1 LALRSRRARQSSTT
15 GGMLLDSLSN
25 DVKMMRLAIAE
36 ARSAEAAG
44 EVPVG
49 AVIVSAAGDVIA
61 FGGNLVL
68 RTSDPTAH
76 AEIVSLRAAGMAL
89 ENYRLVGCTLYSTL
103 EPCAMCAGA
112 ILHARVARLVYA
124 AADPK
129 AGACGSV
136 LTVMNHPALNHRV
149 EMVGGVL
156 GEECGAMLTNFF
168 RARRL
173 SPLSR
178 PRWNVDRKV
187 SIREIDGGEC
197 SMTTQKAT
205 AKRTTAKAA
214 KKSMTAPARR
224 WSSKVDS
231 DSTHPDHGLFL
242 KSARAIAD
250 ALATK
255 AVSPKGPVSGM
266 RMLNF
271 YINRAGDNLT
281 KERVVELEKAKE
293 LLSGIIAKQK
303 VALATKKTPTQ
314 KAVVKKAALKKTVA
328 KKVIKKRA

>member
-1 LALRSRRARQSSTT
+1 
-15 GGMLLDSLSN
+15 MVLDSLST
-25 DVKMMRLAIAE
+25 DVKMMRLAMAE
-36 ARSAEAAG
+36 ARAAEAAG

-61 FGGNLVL
+61 LGGNLVL

-76 AEIVSLRAAGMAL
+76 AEIVSLRVAGMTL

-112 ILHARVARLVYA
+112 ILHARIARLVYA

-149 EMVGGVL
+149 EMIAGVL

-178 PRWNVDRKV
+178 PKWNAGSKE
-187 SIREIDGGEC
+187 SIKETGRLSKIDGGEL
-197 SMTTQKAT
+197 SMATEKA
-205 AKRTTAKAA
+205 AVKRSTGKAA
-214 KKSMTAPARR
+214 KRLTTPPARL
-224 WSSKVDS
+224 WSAKVDL

-242 KSARAIAD
+242 KSSRTIAN
-250 ALATK
+250 ALAAK
-255 AVSPKGPVSGM
+255 EVSPKGPASGM
-266 RMLNF
+266 RILNF
-271 YINRAGDNLT
+271 YINRAGKNLP
-281 KERVVELEKAKE
+281 KERIAELEKAKE
-293 LLSGIIAKQK
+293 ILSEIITKHK
-303 VALATKKTPTQ
+303 VELA
-314 KAVVKKAALKKTVA
+314 VKKAPA
-328 KKVIKKRA
+328 KKVAAKKTAVKKSTVKKSAVKKSAVKKSA